1 MGYDMICES
10 IKSDQEEKEGY
21 VLNDNRSINLKNLI
35 TNIDI
40 FFVFKEC
47 AHERELKIKL

>member
-1 MGYDMICES
+1 MICES
-10 IKSDQEEKEGY
+10 IKSDQEEKEGD
-21 VLNDNRSINLKNLI
+21 VLNDKRSINLKNLI
-35 TNIDI
+35 TNIDN